1 VGILKEED
9 DVKSRSTVNHNNN
22 EVKVNN
28 NFSITIN
35 LGDAANVIALVAGFC
50 IVKKLLKKN

>member
-1 VGILKEED
+1 MKED
-9 DVKSRSTVNHNNN
+9 TNQNTRSTVNHNNN

-35 LGDAANVIALVAGFC
+35 LGDAMNVIALVAGLC
-50 IVKKLLKKN
+50 LVKKLLKKS

>member
-1 VGILKEED
+1 MKEE
-9 DVKSRSTVNHNNN
+9 KNQNSRSTVNHNNN

-35 LGDAANVIALVAGFC
+35 LGDAANVLALVAGLC
-50 IVKKLLKKN
+50 LLKKLLKKK